1 MGVADGSGNGA
12 ATTAPEP
19 ASVGFGPE
27 NPVTVR
33 PPQSCRRSLKP
44 RPAGYCNAL
53 IAVTSRCLTLSGS
66 GM

>member
-1 MGVADGSGNGA
+1 M
-12 ATTAPEP
+12 
-19 ASVGFGPE
+19 
-27 NPVTVR
+27 R